1 MINDAYGL
9 AATTSSASAL
19 DAYNRA
25 VQAYLEWSRES
36 TELFQSAV
44 RDDPRFALAQ
54 AGLAVSLFA
63 DERFD
68 EARAATAAARAAVA
82 RGASERERGHVEALA
97 LFVDGRLGD
106 AEALMREHL
115 AAYPD
120 DLFIAQRLYFVW
132 FFQGRFDEML
142 ALTTGLLARFGSQGL
157 AGGLHAFVLEE
168 VGRCDEALRLA
179 ESIMGQNPED
189 TWAVHS
195 FAHALYE
202 MGASDVGITRL
213 PPAIEACS
221 RTGPYRTHLVWHVAL
236 MHLALGDYERA
247 RAMTRD
253 VFEGNPI
260 PLSLDLRNSSALLW
274 RYELCGMDVKVG
286 WAPLVALGNTHLRWP
301 ALSPFH
307 HAHLAMTLAGG
318 GDWPAAERHLE
329 RLRGEV
335 PPSGQ
340 GIIAEVVLPLSEGL
354 HAFAAG
360 DWQRTIEHIEPIRG
374 RLIALGGS
382 RTQRDV
388 FHDTL
393 LEASFRAS
401 DADRAERL
409 LAERLARRADHY
421 WVHRKLATA

>member
-1 MINDAYGL
+1 MMTDAYGL

-25 VQAYLEWSRES
+25 VQAFLEWSRES
-36 TELFQSAV
+36 TALFQAAV
-44 RDDPRFALAQ
+44 RDDPRLALAQ
-54 AGLAVSLFA
+54 AGLAVSLHA

-82 RGASERERGHVEALA
+82 GGTSERERGHVEALA

-132 FFQGRFDEML
+132 FFQGRFEEML
-142 ALTTGLLARFGSQGL
+142 ALTTALVARFGSEGL
-157 AGGLHAFVLEE
+157 VGGLHAFVLEE
-168 VGRCDEALRLA
+168 IGRCDEALRLA
-179 ESIMGQNPED
+179 EFVMGRNPQD

-195 FAHALYE
+195 FAHVLYE

-221 RTGPYRTHLVWHVAL
+221 RVGPYRTHLVWHVAL

-247 RAMTRD
+247 RGMTRD
-253 VFEGNPI
+253 VFEGNAV

-274 RYELCGMDVKVG
+274 RYELCGMDVKAQ
-286 WAPLVALGNTHLRWP
+286 WAPLVAMAHTHLSWP
-301 ALSPFH
+301 TLSPFH
-307 HAHLAMTLAGG
+307 HAHLAMTLASG
-318 GDWPAAERHLE
+318 GDWPAAERHLAL
-329 RLRGEV
+329 LRGQV

-340 GIIAEVVLPLSEGL
+340 GVIPEVVLPLSEGL
-354 HAFAAG
+354 NAFAAG
-360 DWQRTIEHIEPIRG
+360 DWPRAIARIEPIRG
-374 RLIALGGS
+374 RIIALGGS

-393 LEASFRAS
+393 LEASFRAG

-409 LAERLARRADHY
+409 LAERLARRKDHY
-421 WVHRKLATA
+421 WVNRKLATA